1 MLVIPTH
8 SRVCTCLRSLWPF
21 NWLLVDLFIILSWVC
36 FCVGYLFSIKIF
48 VLLLQSLIYSWM
60 LASCIYIHPSIP
72 SVHPSVHPSIRPLPT
87 HARTYPQFILYRFA
101 FKYSSDSFPTLH
113 IPHDWLTYQLIIGRF
128 VHYFFMSLF
137 ICSFPLFH
145 ENEFLGSI
153 IGLLS
158 QTCLL
163 ALLLTYTHSFLLG
176 RELAGAMRSH
186 SI

>member
-1 MLVIPTH
+1 MFKESLTIQLIIGRFVHYFVTSFFVLVTSFP
-8 SRVCTCLRSLWPF
+8 LKSLFYSF
-21 NWLLVDLFIILSWVC
+21 NRLFIHECLHRA
-36 FCVGYLFSIKIF
+36 SI
-48 VLLLQSLIYSWM
+48 S
-60 LASCIYIHPSIP
+60 IHPVRPSVRP
-72 SVHPSVHPSIRPLPT
+72 SVHPSVRPLPT
-87 HARTYPQFILYRFA
+87 HARTYPQFIIYRFA
-101 FKYSSDSFPTLH
+101 FKYSSDPFPTLH

-158 QTCLL
+158 QTCFL

>member
-1 MLVIPTH
+1 MNAGIVHLYP
-8 SRVCTCLRSLWPF
+8 S
-21 NWLLVDLFIILSWVC
+21 
-36 FCVGYLFSIKIF
+36 
-48 VLLLQSLIYSWM
+48 
-60 LASCIYIHPSIP
+60 IHPIR
-72 SVHPSVHPSIRPLPT
+72 PSVHPSIRPLPT
-87 HARTYPQFILYRFA
+87 HARTYPQFIIYRFA

-113 IPHDWLTYQLIIGRF
+113 IPHVWLTYQLIVGRF

-176 RELAGAMRSH
+176 LELAGAMRSH
-186 SI
+186 SIKKLSELQLKVVVFLFFFQHLQEMWRKGFQQTKN